1 MGGLQPTALRDEIF
15 RHYPSLDAVLI
26 GDSEK
31 TLLHLCDMFSEWHRI
46 KGETGLP
53 GVIFNGRPDYEI
65 APILR
70 NLDDIGPYDYTI
82 FSDQVFQR
90 AFQGEV
96 VKTIDFE
103 ISRGC
108 IYTCSYCVETVI
120 QNLYGFEENNKK
132 GALKNWP
139 SYLRCKSADLA
150 FSEFRNAHEQLG
162 IILFRMQDTN
172 FLTIDKKM
180 LESLA
185 EKFEVSGLNK
195 KVKLYIETRP
205 EGISEKSIKLL
216 KKLGVV
222 GVGMGV
228 ELSSQKFRETE
239 LNRYADTSK
248 VERAFKLLKEN
259 EILRTAYNII
269 GLPDTTEDDIK
280 DTIEFNAKSNPTT

>member
-1 MGGLQPTALRDEIF
+1 
-15 RHYPSLDAVLI
+15 
-26 GDSEK
+26 
-31 TLLHLCDMFSEWHRI
+31 
-46 KGETGLP
+46 
-53 GVIFNGRPDYEI
+53 
-65 APILR
+65 
-70 NLDDIGPYDYTI
+70 
-82 FSDQVFQR
+82 
-90 AFQGEV
+90 
-96 VKTIDFE
+96 
-103 ISRGC
+103 
-108 IYTCSYCVETVI
+108 
-120 QNLYGFEENNKK
+120 
-132 GALKNWP
+132 
-139 SYLRCKSADLA
+139 
-150 FSEFRNAHEQLG
+150 
-162 IILFRMQDTN
+162 MQDTN

-280 DTIEFNAKSNPTT
+280 DTIEFNAKIKPDNITVAYFSPYAGTNQAKKAVSLKMADPYEKDVDSALRRFAMVKQLQND